1 MTAQDV
7 CVLFQ
12 QTEPT
17 GSFLSHGWRSR
28 VIIAQLDAAGLI
40 TSLYEGPWYATGPNV
55 LGLNSD
61 EDKKVWIL
69 TTNVISGLIADGW
82 VRLGAAPTFSTEAQQ
97 FYRVTRSA
105 ADKVRPLADR
115 MKYVNEITQAGQ
127 YPALAMGL
135 QAALE
140 AVRDRILESDGPAS
154 HDFVSLLERLARLHQ
169 EGHLTDAEFEQAKRK
184 AGLTP

>member
-17 GSFLSHGWRSR
+17 GSFLSNGWRSR
-28 VIIAQLDAAGLI
+28 VIIAQLDATGVI
-40 TSLYEGPWYATGPNV
+40 TSLYEGPWYASGQNI

-61 EDKKVWIL
+61 EDKKVWVL
-69 TTNVISGLIADGW
+69 TANVISGLIADGW

-97 FYRVTRSA
+97 FYRVTRSTA
-105 ADKVRPLADR
+105 ERVRPLADR

-140 AVRDRILESDGPAS
+140 AVRDRKLEADGAEPAE
-154 HDFVSLLERLARLHQ
+154 FVALLERLAKLHR
-169 EGHLTDAEFEQAKRK
+169 EGQLTDAEFAQAKKK